1 MNDAMS
7 DVAPGLPDSGWA
19 APDRGSADQVTG
31 RSFLAESRRA
41 LRSLVVAALGVGLGL
56 LVVGG
61 VTLRGGL
68 LGPLLLVVTFFV
80 FYAVLNPL
88 LRRLAARGSVVL
100 ALVLGILAK
109 IIVIIILVAASGVAD
124 ASWTDVLVVLVVAAA
139 VICLGEW
146 LATTTD
152 TAYIVG
158 SAISRRGSRRRN
170 ADQCAGA
177 RRRGLLVVQLDGVS
191 REVVERALVSGQAPN
206 LDRWLTSSHTLTT
219 WWSTVP
225 STTPASMAGFLH
237 GDAEQVAAFRW
248 WDRGEGRLL
257 ATSKPAD
264 SQLLEGRFAPGQ
276 GLLRDGGAA
285 VSTTYTGGATE
296 SYLTMSQAVSTR
308 RLGSGSDYVS
318 FFARPF
324 LLLSTLLLTVGEMVK
339 ELNQGRRQRLRGVE
353 PRISRTGA
361 YVLLRGVTNVL
372 LRRLNLSVVAEQMSR
387 GRPVIYV
394 DFVDY
399 DEIAHHAGPERPES
413 MDAIEG
419 LDTVLGHLRH
429 VAASVETAYE
439 LVVLSDH
446 GQSLGQTFEQ
456 LTGQSLADR
465 LAALMHAG
473 DVDRVESTAGEEWGP
488 VNALVSSVLTARR
501 PDSLVLGPDRTR
513 ETARPAGAGELP
525 ELAVTGGG
533 NLGMVWFPRLA
544 TRPDVDAVTAAWP
557 QLLPGLLSTPGVG
570 LLMVLDATGAPLA
583 FGPLGVRDLAG
594 GVLDG
599 DDPLAGYPSRTAAD
613 LARLS
618 GLSHCGD
625 LVLISTV
632 DASGRIHAF
641 EGQVGSHGGI
651 GGPQNHAILVHPRGW
666 DLDED
671 VLEDVDGVRMLVG
684 PVAVHRQLL
693 LWRRQLGAGPDDAAD
708 ATGRRA

>member
-1 MNDAMS
+1 MNVAMS
-7 DVAPGLPDSGWA
+7 DGAPALPDSGWA
-19 APDRGSADQVTG
+19 ANGRGTQARVAG
-31 RSFLAESRRA
+31 RSWLAESRRA
-41 LRSLVVAALGVGLGL
+41 LWSVVVAAVGVSLGL

-68 LGPLLLVVTFFV
+68 LVATAIVVALFV
-80 FYAVLNPL
+80 VDALLNPL

-100 ALVLGILAK
+100 ALLLGILGQIVV
-109 IIVIIILVAASGVAD
+109 IIVIVVAFGIEATSWLDILI
-124 ASWTDVLVVLVVAAA
+124 VLVVAAV
-139 VICLGEW
+139 VISLGQW

-152 TAYIVG
+152 TAYIIG
-158 SAISRRGSRRRN
+158 SAVTRRRRPDER
-170 ADQCAGA
+170 AATEP
-177 RRRGLLVVQLDGVS
+177 RPRGLLVVQLDGVS

-206 LDRWLTSSHTLTT
+206 LDHWLGDTHRLHT

-237 GDAEQVAAFRW
+237 GDDEQVAAFRW
-248 WDRGEGRLL
+248 WDRGERRLL

-264 SQLLEGRFAPGQ
+264 SELIEGRFNAGQ

-285 VSTTYTGGATE
+285 VSTTYTGGAAE

-324 LLLSTLLLTVGEMVK
+324 LLLSTLLLTFGEMVK
-339 ELNQGRRQRLRGVE
+339 ELYQGRRQRVRGVE
-353 PRISRTGA
+353 PRIPRTGA

-387 GRPVIYV
+387 GRPVVYV

-413 MDAIEG
+413 MDAVEG
-419 LDTVLGHLRH
+419 LDTVLGHLQH
-429 VAASVETAYE
+429 VAASVDTAYE
-439 LVVLSDH
+439 LVVVSDH

-465 LAALMHAG
+465 IAELMRSG
-473 DVDRVESTAGEEWGP
+473 GVDRVESTAGEEWGP
-488 VNALVSSVLTARR
+488 VNALVSSVLSPRRGR
-501 PDSLVLGPDRTR
+501 PDSLVLGPDRTH
-513 ETARPAGAGELP
+513 TTSGPAAVSGDLP

-533 NLGMVWFPRLA
+533 NLGMVWFPRLPS
-544 TRPDVDAVTAAWP
+544 RPNVDAVNDAWP
-557 QLLPGLLSTPGVG
+557 HVLPGLISTPGVG
-570 LLMVLDATGAPLA
+570 LVMVLGGTGSPLV
-583 FGPLGVRDLAG
+583 FGPRGVRDLATG
-594 GVLDG
+594 EVLDG
-599 DDPLAGYPSRTAAD
+599 EDPLVGYPSRTAAD
-613 LARLS
+613 LARVGVLP
-618 GLSHCGD
+618 HCGD

-632 DASGRIHAF
+632 DAFGRIHAF
-641 EGQVGSHGGI
+641 EEQVGSHGGI
-651 GGPQNHAILVHPRGW
+651 GGPQNHAILIHPEAW
-666 DLDED
+666 SLDED
-671 VLEDVDGVRMLVG
+671 LLEDVDGVRMPVG

-693 LWRRQLGAGPDDAAD
+693 RWRRGLGAGPSDAAD
-708 ATGRRA
+708 V